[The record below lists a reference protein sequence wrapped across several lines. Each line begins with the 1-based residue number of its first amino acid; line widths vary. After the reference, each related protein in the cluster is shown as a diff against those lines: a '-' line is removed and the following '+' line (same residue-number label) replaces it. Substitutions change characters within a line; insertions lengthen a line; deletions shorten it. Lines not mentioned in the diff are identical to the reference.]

1 METSLYCMCP
11 KNWGKIF
18 ERVLVRWSLLVI
30 EIDVIRE
37 IVRLVGLVQTCKHW
51 NQVYDS
57 HITWGGNWSLSMHVF
72 IFQ

>member
-1 METSLYCMCP
+1 MCP

-37 IVRLVGLVQTCKHW
+37 IVRLVGLVQTCKPW

-57 HITWGGNWSLSMHVF
+57 HITWGENRSLSMHVF
-72 IFQ
+72 IVQ